1 MYPYYNTGLKHTF
14 ESVSKGVTIP
24 STWAG
29 LDGKP
34 NKGVL
39 IVNRGGASRTR
50 KFVLPS
56 NPTGNMPGD
65 EITVNCP
72 AKSVVVLPIRI
83 YSLAATTSQAGSAM
97 VQIILLQ

>member
-14 ESVSKGVTIP
+14 ETSSKTETFP

-29 LDGKP
+29 LEGKP

-39 IVNRGGASRTR
+39 IANKGGATQTRT
-50 KFVLPS
+50 FVLPS

-65 EITVNCP
+65 EITVKIP
-72 AKSVVVLPIRI
+72 AKTVVVLPIRI
-83 YSLAATTSQAGSAM
+83 YSVAAGTSQTGAATCKM
-97 VQIILLQ
+97 ILLQ